1 MQKPRFYVQL
11 MHMAAACL
19 IYFNPLINMLVLI
32 YLFLNLQCTV
42 EEAATLLTSFGSEF
56 DGIHLFLNLQCTVEV
71 AAGHA

>member
-1 MQKPRFYVQL
+1 
-11 MHMAAACL
+11 
-19 IYFNPLINMLVLI
+19 MLVLI
-32 YLFLNLQCTV
+32 YLLLNLQCTV